1 MFWLEEYEIN
11 PSTCILIPI
20 DKYHTKVIE
29 LENELIIPSSTLE
42 ILYYSCR
49 YYGSSYLGRKAG
61 SINILKN
68 IYKIPIIVEESRNI
82 IFFPLSSPRYHHAT
96 WISLGQIKSYRKK
109 ENITE
114 VIFQNNQK
122 MTIEISYQAFQNQV
136 LRASYLEIVSNNRK
150 NKE

>member
-1 MFWLEEYEIN
+1 MEEYEIN
-11 PSTCILIPI
+11 SETCMLMAI

-29 LENELIIPSSTLE
+29 LEREFDIFNSTLE
-42 ILYYSCR
+42 ILDYSCK

-82 IFFPLSSPRYHHAT
+82 IFFPLNSPRYHHAT
-96 WISLGQIKSYRKK
+96 WVSLGQIKSYRKK
-109 ENITE
+109 DNKTE
-114 VIFQNNQK
+114 VIFQNNK
-122 MTIEISYQAFQNQV
+122 KIVLEISYLSFQNQV

-150 NKE
+150 KNK